1 MRPPLWEVADITTLF
16 REPLESHHNLISRQ
30 KGVLTSLVQC
40 RTIKLGGHVDRCPEC
55 GHRRVAYNSCRNRHC
70 PKCNHIKRE
79 RWILNRK
86 SDMLPVRYFHL
97 VFTLPDDLNE
107 LCLYYPREMY
117 DLLFHSVWETMQEFG
132 KAHKHLGAETGMIA
146 VLHTWGQNLC
156 LHPHIHCLVPGGGL
170 TQQGRWRYSRTNGK
184 YLYPVKALSEVFR
197 GKFTDGLIKL
207 EKDGIINHQQPFD
220 AKQKHLHPLYRR
232 RWVVYAKQPVEGNEQ
247 IIEYLGRYVQRVA
260 ISNHRIKEVTEYNV
274 TFSWFN
280 YKTSKS
286 GLLTL
291 SGVAFLRRW
300 IQHVLPE
307 GFVKVRHYGILSCR
321 NKQVALT
328 VIREALNAES
338 PESTGG
344 LKWFEVYRLTY
355 GESPFLC
362 PACRKAE
369 MVRVE
374 TFLPIRDGPL
384 DNLS

>member
-1 MRPPLWEVADITTLF
+1 
-16 REPLESHHNLISRQ
+16 
-30 KGVLTSLVQC
+30 
-40 RTIKLGGHVDRCPEC
+40 
-55 GHRRVAYNSCRNRHC
+55 
-70 PKCNHIKRE
+70 
-79 RWILNRK
+79 
-86 SDMLPVRYFHL
+86 MLPVRYFHL
-97 VFTLPDDLNE
+97 VFTLPRELNE

-132 KAHKHLGAETGMIA
+132 KTHKHLGAETGMIA

-156 LHPHIHCLVPGGGL
+156 LHPHIHCLVPSGGL
-170 TQQGRWRYSRTNGK
+170 TRQKKWRYSRTKGK

-207 EKDGIINHQQPFD
+207 GKNGIINHQQPFD
-220 AKQKHLHPLYRR
+220 ANQKHLHPLYRR

-247 IIEYLGRYVQRVA
+247 IIEYLGQYVQRVA
-260 ISNHRIKEVTEYNV
+260 ISNHRIKEVTGNNV

-286 GLLTL
+286 DLMTL
-291 SGVAFLRRW
+291 PGVEFLRRW
-300 IQHVLPE
+300 TQHVLPE

-321 NKQVALT
+321 NKKVALT
-328 VIREALNAES
+328 IIREALNAEP

-362 PACRKAE
+362 PVCRKAE

-374 TFLPIRDGPL
+374 TFLPIRDGPSG
-384 DNLS
+384 NLS